1 MTKETPTIYELLE
14 EELQRRFFASG
25 KKMTPDEL
33 FDKDKVCDW
42 IESLVGRSTSGK
54 LSSRI
59 RETSAERLAHTASSY
74 LLGMALRSRLGL
86 HFDRVP
92 RIIAHSASDGFH
104 FFWSIICLCHDL
116 GYRYEHEY
124 EGKTEKLRELGSTE
138 GRKSLLEITHD
149 LLEVTADDLRAM
161 DLDLTKD
168 DSRWILESVELAKKY
183 HNYRRRS
190 LDNFNGG
197 LADHGICGALL
208 LYDILRSEYEAILQK
223 QKRLKSAQP
232 KRHQSDEP
240 AGNLDGAA
248 KDSSPTRFIRC
259 SLLIACTVARHN
271 MWLATATNRDVYS
284 SYGLEGLF
292 PEQDGV
298 KVCFEKAT
306 QQMLFFLDFVDTIE
320 PLKAFY
326 LRDAEHPPKDPGS
339 LDAYRSRL
347 QRQKRFVLDHVSI
360 DFSNPS
366 LDPAHRSFSISADLS
381 EGWQED
387 SFHRFCSSTS
397 ELPDWLKITKPTWSG
412 NRIIYTLP
420 FVPGVK
426 QSWPDGIDDDEVN
439 ALLLYMGCGVPG
451 RYERFYAS
459 THAYQT
465 FNLLMM
471 KGQDGEKIRVCEEK
485 QQPNGIFLED
495 WERSLETMEHI
506 FTAQCKYA
514 RNKKPL
520 TDILYRS
527 DRKLNYGMMEKRGT
541 TYAMTSTS
549 QGSYL
554 PEFLVNK
561 VEPHILCIRMTE
573 LIPYF
578 DYEGFFGEE
587 YIYADE
593 REILLPPMISLTT
606 KQLSDV
612 HLTAEDTNAAEL
624 TVPQYAV
631 TLGRF
636 RPDSMWEE
644 DRSDKSDLNADL
656 DFLKTNAGEAAAAL
670 DELAKTHDWK
680 TSPLAE
686 PEHVYW
692 EWKRAYR
699 RVLAERLKQIYSAEF
714 PEK

>member
-1 MTKETPTIYELLE
+1 MTKETPTISELLK

-25 KKMTPDEL
+25 KKLTPDEL

-42 IESLVGRSTSGK
+42 IESLVGKSTSGK

-161 DLDLTKD
+161 GLALTKD
-168 DSRWILESVELAKKY
+168 DSRWILDSVALAKKY
-183 HNYRRRS
+183 HDYRRRS
-190 LDNFNGG
+190 LDNFKGG

-208 LYDILRSEYEAILQK
+208 LYDILRSEYEAMLLK
-223 QKRLKSAQP
+223 QKSL
-232 KRHQSDEP
+232 KRHDSDEP

-259 SLLIACTVARHN
+259 GLLIACTVARHN
-271 MWLATATNRDVYS
+271 MWLAKEDDRDTYRT
-284 SYGLEGLF
+284 YGLTDLF
-292 PEQDGV
+292 PDRTGA

-326 LRDAEHPPKDPGS
+326 LRDVENPPKDGESPDKY
-339 LDAYRSRL
+339 LARL
-347 QRQKRFVLDHVSI
+347 QRQRCFVLKHISI

-366 LDPAHRSFSISADLS
+366 PDPNHRSFSIFADLD
-381 EGWQED
+381 ERWKVD

-412 NRIIYTLP
+412 NRITYTLP
-420 FVPGVK
+420 FIPGVNRN
-426 QSWPDGIDDDEVN
+426 WPDGIVDDEVN

-471 KGQDGEKIRVCEEK
+471 KGQDGEKIRVCEEN
-485 QQPNGIFLED
+485 QQPNGIFLKGWD
-495 WERSLETMEHI
+495 LSLETMEHI
-506 FTAQCKYA
+506 FRAQCKYA

-527 DRKLNYGMMEKRGT
+527 DRQLNYGMMSDRKA

-612 HLTAEDTNAAEL
+612 HLTAEDTNAGEL

-636 RPDSMWEE
+636 WPDSMWEE
-644 DRSDKSDLNADL
+644 DRSDKSNLDADL
-656 DFLKTNAGEAAAAL
+656 DFLKTKAMEAAAAL
-670 DELAKTHDWK
+670 DELAQTHDWK
-680 TSPLAE
+680 TSPLSDDT
-686 PEHVYW
+686 HVYW

-699 RVLAERLKQIYSAEF
+699 RVLAKRLKQIYSAEF

>member
-1 MTKETPTIYELLE
+1 MNKETPTIYELLE

-25 KKMTPDEL
+25 KKLTPDEL

-42 IESLVGRSTSGK
+42 IESLVGRSASGK
-54 LSSRI
+54 LASRI
-59 RETSAERLAHTASSY
+59 HETSPERLAHTASSY

-124 EGKTEKLRELGSTE
+124 KGKPGKLRELGSTE

-208 LYDILRSEYEAILQK
+208 LYDILRSEYEAMLQK

-232 KRHQSDEP
+232 KRHDSDEP

-259 SLLIACTVARHN
+259 GLLIACTVARHN
-271 MWLATATNRDVYS
+271 MWLAKPEDRDTYR
-284 SYGLEGLF
+284 SYELEDLF
-292 PEQDGV
+292 PERTGV
-298 KVCFEKAT
+298 KVCFKKST

-326 LRDAEHPPKDPGS
+326 LRDAEHPPKDAGS
-339 LDAYRSRL
+339 LAAYRTRL
-347 QRQKRFVLDHVSI
+347 QRQKHFVLKHVSI
-360 DFSNPS
+360 NFSNPFP
-366 LDPAHRSFSISADLS
+366 DPDYRSFSISADLS
-381 EGWQED
+381 EQWQED
-387 SFHRFCSSTS
+387 SFQSFYNSTS
-397 ELPDWLKITKPTWSG
+397 ELPDWLEILEPTRDGNCITY
-412 NRIIYTLP
+412 RLP
-420 FVPGVK
+420 FTPGVK
-426 QSWPDGIDDDEVN
+426 QNWPDGIVDDEVN

-506 FTAQCKYA
+506 FRAQCKYA

-573 LIPYF
+573 PIPYF
-578 DYEGFFGEE
+578 DYEGFFGDE

-593 REILLPPMISLTT
+593 REILLPPMIA
-606 KQLSDV
+606 
-612 HLTAEDTNAAEL
+612 LTAEQLPDEPLTAEETNAGAL
-624 TVPQYAV
+624 TVPQYDV

-636 RPDSMWEE
+636 QPDSMWEE
-644 DRSDKSDLNADL
+644 DKSKNSTKTDL
-656 DFLKTNAGEAAAAL
+656 DYLDAHAGEAAAAL
-670 DELAKTHDWK
+670 EELAKTHDWAA
-680 TSPLAE
+680 SPLSSTD
-686 PEHVYW
+686 HIYW

>member
-1 MTKETPTIYELLE
+1 MTKETSTIRELLE
-14 EELQRRFFASG
+14 GELQRRFFASG
-25 KKMTPDEL
+25 KKLTPDEL

-54 LSSRI
+54 LSSRN

-149 LLEVTADDLRAM
+149 LLEVTEDDLVSM
-161 DLDLTKD
+161 GLYINKD
-168 DSRWILESVELAKKY
+168 DSHWILESVALAKNY
-183 HNYRRRS
+183 HNYRCRS

-208 LYDILRSEYEAILQK
+208 LYDILRSEYETMLQK
-223 QKRLKSAQP
+223 QKHLKSAQP
-232 KRHQSDEP
+232 KRHDSDEP

-259 SLLIACTVARHN
+259 GLLIACTVARHN

-298 KVCFEKAT
+298 KICFEKAT

-326 LRDAEHPPKDPGS
+326 LRDAEHPPKDGESP
-339 LDAYRSRL
+339 DDYRTRL
-347 QRQKRFVLDHVSI
+347 HRQKRFVLDQVSI

-366 LDPAHRSFSISADLS
+366 PDPNHRSFSIFADLD
-381 EGWQED
+381 EHWQVD
-387 SFHRFCSSTS
+387 SFHRFRSSTS
-397 ELPDWLKITKPTWSG
+397 ELPDWLEISKPTWSG
-412 NRIIYTLP
+412 NRITYTLP

-426 QSWPDGIDDDEVN
+426 RSWPDGIVDDEVN

-465 FNLLMM
+465 LNLLMM
-471 KGQDGEKIRVCEEK
+471 KGQEGEQIRVCGEK

-506 FTAQCKYA
+506 FRAQCKYA

-527 DRKLNYGMMEKRGT
+527 DRKLNYGMMSDRKA

-549 QGSYL
+549 QGGYL

-578 DYEGFFGEE
+578 DYEGFFAEE

-606 KQLSDV
+606 KQLSDEA
-612 HLTAEDTNAAEL
+612 LTAEETKAGEL
-624 TVPQYAV
+624 TVSQYDV

-644 DRSDKSDLNADL
+644 DRSDKSNLDADL
-656 DFLKTNAGEAAAAL
+656 DFLKTNAREAAAAL
-670 DELAKTHDWK
+670 DDLAKTHNW
-680 TSPLAE
+680 TVSPLANE
-686 PEHVYW
+686 KHVYW

-699 RVLAERLKQIYSAEF
+699 RVLGRRLKSIYFQEF
-714 PEK
+714 TEE

>member
-1 MTKETPTIYELLE
+1 MSHAIFTIRELLD
-14 EELQRRFFASG
+14 EELDRRCYASG
-25 KKMTPDEL
+25 IALTTEDL
-33 FDKDKVCDW
+33 FDRDKLIPW
-42 IESLVGRSTSGK
+42 INALVGKSISGK
-54 LSSRI
+54 LSACI
-59 RETSAERLAHTASSY
+59 DHTSTARLSHAAAVF

-86 HFDRVP
+86 RFDKMP

-149 LLEVTADDLRAM
+149 LLEVTEDDLRAM

-183 HNYRRRS
+183 HNYRRKS
-190 LDNFNGG
+190 HDNFNGG

-208 LYDILRSEYEAILQK
+208 LYDILRSEYETMLRK
-223 QKRLKSAQP
+223 QKHLKSAQP
-232 KRHQSDEP
+232 KRHDSDEP

-259 SLLIACTVARHN
+259 GLLIACTVARHN
-271 MWLATATNRDVYS
+271 MWLAREEDRDTYRT
-284 SYGLEGLF
+284 YGLTDLF
-292 PEQDGV
+292 PERIGA
-298 KVCFEKAT
+298 KVCFKKST

-326 LRDAEHPPKDPGS
+326 LRDAEHPPKDGESP
-339 LDAYRSRL
+339 DDYRTRL
-347 QRQKRFVLDHVSI
+347 QRQKRFVLDQVSI
-360 DFSNPS
+360 DFSNPTP
-366 LDPAHRSFSISADLS
+366 DPDHRSFSISAKLS
-381 EGWQED
+381 EGWQAD
-387 SFHRFCSSTS
+387 SFQRFCSSTS
-397 ELPDWLKITKPTWSG
+397 KLPDWLEISKPTCSG
-412 NRIIYTLP
+412 NRITYRLP

-426 QSWPDGIDDDEVN
+426 RSWPNGINDDEVN

-485 QQPNGIFLED
+485 QQPDGIFLED
-495 WERSLETMEHI
+495 WKRSLETMEHI
-506 FTAQCKYA
+506 FRAQCKYA

-549 QGSYL
+549 QGSFL

-561 VEPHILCIRMTE
+561 VEPHILCIQMTE
-573 LIPYF
+573 PIPYF

-593 REILLPPMISLTT
+593 REILLPPMIA
-606 KQLSDV
+606 
-612 HLTAEDTNAAEL
+612 LTAEQRPDETLTAEETNAGAL
-624 TVPQYAV
+624 TVPQYDV

-644 DRSDKSDLNADL
+644 DKSKSDDL
-656 DFLKTNAGEAAAAL
+656 SDRNYLKAHAKEAAKAL
-670 DELAKTHDWK
+670 DDLAKTHDWK
-680 TSPLAE
+680 TSPLSDDT
-686 PEHVYW
+686 HVYW

-699 RVLAERLKQIYSAEF
+699 RVLAERLKQIYAAEF